1 MRNAIGGSTVPEEF
15 LVRLEE
21 VLEDPYNYQ
30 KKMVQPVEP
39 LAVFC
44 HGDYLR
50 NNIAYKYADDAV
62 SKLCEAF
69 ILI

>member
-1 MRNAIGGSTVPEEF
+1 MRNAVGGSTVPEEF
-15 LVRLEE
+15 LLKLEE

-50 NNIAYKYADDAV
+50 NNIAFKYTDDAV
-62 SKLCEAF
+62 SISFNKL
-69 ILI
+69 LI